1 MFCDRKRSRGLPGD
15 SVEVAAACGGIL
27 QRLKQSVTCRGAA
40 AENGTRLAGPR
51 VGSSRGQPGLSMAG
65 GGDSETEARLLKH
78 SRLRKQSCASSNSR
92 VQTLRPFFY
101 MASRVRRTSLAF
113 AASRQIIVH
122 HHIAFGLVLLV
133 ACSSTTPL
141 FNHVELVFP
150 WTDTA
155 LRRPTR
161 PTWSTKID

>member
-1 MFCDRKRSRGLPGD
+1 LKTADGPLGS
-15 SVEVAAACGGIL
+15 GGE
-27 QRLKQSVTCRGAA
+27 A
-40 AENGTRLAGPR
+40 AEVVAG
-51 VGSSRGQPGLSMAG
+51 
-65 GGDSETEARLLKH
+65 SETG
-78 SRLRKQSCASSNSR
+78 LRKQQQQSPDFAA
-92 VQTLRPFFY
+92 FFY